1 MLYLRRGNTR
11 SKIAQHCYYIASCRV
26 KLLVLPPRVQQYFCC
41 RSSSFYSL
49 NQFRKNLVVFLQVL
63 QMATANKISQKRRKS
78 LNISTIISGDGRPI
92 RLARVQDESKPN
104 NLLPSPLDSQD
115 SGDDSQGTGEDLD
128 FIEIL

>member
-1 MLYLRRGNTR
+1 M
-11 SKIAQHCYYIASCRV
+11 
-26 KLLVLPPRVQQYFCC
+26 
-41 RSSSFYSL
+41 
-49 NQFRKNLVVFLQVL
+49 VFLQVL